1 MMNKCSIWMIIV
13 CFVLSMINIPPVSAA
28 VDDRPEILVLHS
40 YSPDYE
46 WTRTEQL
53 GIDNVLKPLNHQ
65 YRMRIEYMDS
75 NNSPQLLKGPFLQDL
90 YKDKFANS
98 HFRTIIASDNAAFD
112 FLRQYRDEIFPGV
125 PVIFC
130 GVNGYEESMIE
141 GLEGF
146 TGITEDNDFLGLFT
160 IISNLHPDL
169 RRIII
174 YGNPNDPTHIANA
187 ALIKKLL
194 INFYPIYQIEI
205 REFPHLDAC
214 IEDAKGLPHGSAILM
229 VGNMCTAKGEGINLQ
244 RANEIMSEAINVPI
258 YTAWD
263 FGIPHGTVGG
273 LVLSGFN
280 QGKLAAQM
288 ALQILEGQMTQNL
301 PVSRNAGNIYMFDYS
316 QMTRFNINIK
326 SLPPESVLV
335 NSPDTTYKVSR
346 EIIWAGMFFLGFLSI
361 SVFIL
366 TRNSRQRKKA
376 EAALLTSEEKF
387 SKAFKHCADII
398 GIASLDDER
407 YIEVS
412 ETFFHTFGYTREE
425 IIGKISTDINPKNS
439 HASFFPLWHDM
450 EQRNNLFASLK
461 ANGLI
466 KNLEVYWCTK
476 SGEIRIGLYSAEVI
490 EIGGIACI
498 VYAWHDITTR
508 KYAEEELQQAYAH
521 LEVKVEKRTHELL
534 SLNQELIA
542 MNEEL
547 QRTNWELGNEI
558 SVRLRIEKELS
569 NTNLKLTQ
577 AIDELHAM
585 QAYLVETAKMAAL
598 GNLVAG
604 IAHEINTPV
613 GVGLT
618 ASSHLQELTKEF
630 EQLCMHGTPLR
641 QDLVDYLKE
650 LQETSTLIF
659 KNLERAGKLIQNFK
673 QVSADQCSEI
683 GRVFNVKKYLE
694 EIIFSIQPH
703 LKKTNH
709 RITLECDETLA
720 MDGFP
725 GALSQI
731 ITNLI
736 MNSIVHAY
744 SPEDHGHIIISAKI
758 EERNIIILYT
768 DDGKGM
774 NYNVLSKI
782 FDPFYTTK
790 RGYGGTGLGLHVV
803 YNIVTQQFKGTI
815 HCESQPGQGT
825 AFRICFPLLKED
837 VSNGIS

>member
-1 MMNKCSIWMIIV
+1 
-13 CFVLSMINIPPVSAA
+13 
-28 VDDRPEILVLHS
+28 
-40 YSPDYE
+40 
-46 WTRTEQL
+46 
-53 GIDNVLKPLNHQ
+53 LNG
-65 YRMRIEYMDS
+65 
-75 NNSPQLLKGPFLQDL
+75 QLLQQL

-98 HFRTIIASDNAAFD
+98 RFRTIIVSDNAAFD
-112 FLRQYRDEIFPGV
+112 FIRKYRDELFPGV
-125 PVIFC
+125 PVVFC
-130 GVNGYEESMIE
+130 GINGYEESMIE

-146 TGITEDNDFLGLFT
+146 TGIAEDNDFLGLFDV
-160 IISNLHPDL
+160 ISKLHPDL
-169 RRIII
+169 KRIVI
-174 YGNPNDPTHIANA
+174 YGLPSDPSHIANI

-194 INFYPIYQIEI
+194 INFSPKYQIEI
-205 REFPHLDAC
+205 REFSYLDSC
-214 IEDAKGLPHGSAILM
+214 IEDAKNLPQGSTILM
-229 VGNMCTAKGEGINLQ
+229 VGSMRTATGVGINLQ
-244 RANEIMSEAINVPI
+244 RANEIMSEAVQIPV

-263 FGIPHGTVGG
+263 FGIPHGAIGG
-273 LVLSGFN
+273 LVVSGVN
-280 QGKLAAQM
+280 QGKLAAEM
-288 ALQILEGQMTQNL
+288 ALQILEGQLPQDL
-301 PVSRNAGNIYMFDYS
+301 PVSRYVGNIYMFDYN
-316 QMTRFNINIK
+316 QMIRFNIDSK
-326 SLPPESVLV
+326 RLPPKSVIV
-335 NSPDTTYKVSR
+335 NSPDTTYKISR
-346 EIIWAGMFFLGFLSI
+346 EIIWTGTFFLGFLSI
-361 SVFIL
+361 TVFIL
-366 TRNSRQRKKA
+366 IRTIRQRKRA
-376 EAALLTSEEKF
+376 EAALLTSQEKF
-387 SKAFKHCADII
+387 SKAFKHCADIV
-398 GIASLDDER
+398 GIAALENGR

-412 ETFFHTFGYTREE
+412 EMFFDTFGYTREE
-425 IIGKISTDINPKNS
+425 VIGKRSTDINPINS
-439 HASFFPLWHDM
+439 NNSSFPLWHNV
-450 EQRNNLFASLK
+450 EERNKLFTELK
-461 ANGLI
+461 TNGLI
-466 KNLEVYWCTK
+466 KNLEAYWCTK

-490 EIGGIACI
+490 EISGISCI
-498 VYAWHDITTR
+498 VYAWHDITDR

-521 LEVKVEKRTHELL
+521 LEVKVEQRTHELS

-547 QRTNWELGNEI
+547 QSTNWELGNEI

-569 NTNLKLTQ
+569 DSNLKLTQ

-618 ASSHLQELTKEF
+618 AASHLQEITKEF
-630 EQLCMHGTPLR
+630 EQLCVDGTPRR
-641 QDLVDYLKE
+641 QNLVDYLKE
-650 LQETSTLIF
+650 LHETSTIIF

-694 EIIFSIQPH
+694 EIIFSIQPQ

-709 RITLECDETLA
+709 HITLECDETLA

-744 SPEDHGHIIISAKI
+744 NPEDCGHIIISAKI
-758 EERNIIILYT
+758 EERNIILLYT

-837 VSNGIS
+837 VSNGVT